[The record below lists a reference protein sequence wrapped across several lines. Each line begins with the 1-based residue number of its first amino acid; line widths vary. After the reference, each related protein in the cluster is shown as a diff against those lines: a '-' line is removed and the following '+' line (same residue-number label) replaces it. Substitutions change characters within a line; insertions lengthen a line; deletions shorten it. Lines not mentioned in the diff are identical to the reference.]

1 MKSSNKSNKINKLIK
16 FFPIIMGFLMPFS
29 LVGAEQSVLVQK
41 SEKFIE
47 YFNQSD
53 SKGVH
58 KMFSVEMKQAIPLAQ
73 LEEVLSQFSSQ
84 YGVITEK
91 EFVRYENT
99 YGIFNIEFLKNKSS
113 KELLTLKISLDEKSE
128 INGLFFAAWVEH
140 PILVRNESKLI
151 LPFEGEWWVFWGGDT
166 KEENYHVES
175 NAQKGAFDFLI
186 KDQEGKSFR
195 NEGKT
200 NEEYYAFGKRI
211 ISPSDGEVVLVV
223 DGVKDNIPG
232 KLNPIYV
239 PGNTVIIKTD
249 NNEFLFFAHFIKNSI
264 AVSEG
269 QIVKQG
275 DLLGLCGNSGNSSEP
290 HLHFHIQNV
299 EDINE
304 ATGAKAYFENILVDG
319 RLKRDYSPIRKEKI
333 KNIK

>member
-1 MKSSNKSNKINKLIK
+1 
-16 FFPIIMGFLMPFS
+16 
-29 LVGAEQSVLVQK
+29 
-41 SEKFIE
+41 
-47 YFNQSD
+47 
-53 SKGVH
+53 
-58 KMFSVEMKQAIPLAQ
+58 MKQALPLTQ

-91 EFVRYENT
+91 EFIRYENT
-99 YGIFNIEFLKNKSS
+99 YGIFKAEFLKNKSS
-113 KELLTLKISLDEKSE
+113 KEYLTLKISLNEKSE
-128 INGLFFAAWVEH
+128 INGLFFAPWVEH

-151 LPFEGEWWVFWGGDT
+151 LPFEGEWGVFCGGDT

-186 KDQEGKSFR
+186 KNQEGKSFR

-200 NEEYYAFGKRI
+200 NEDYYAFGKRI
-211 ISPSDGEVVLVV
+211 ISSSDGEVVLVV

-249 NNEFLFFAHFIKNSI
+249 NNEFLFFAHLVKNSI

-299 EDINE
+299 EDMNE
-304 ATGAKAYFENILVDG
+304 ATGAKAYFEYILVDG
-319 RLKRDYSPIRKEKI
+319 KIKRDYSPVRNEKVR
-333 KNIK
+333 NTN

>member
-1 MKSSNKSNKINKLIK
+1 MNKINKLIK
-16 FFPIIMGFLMPFS
+16 ILTMILVFLMPFL
-29 LVGAEQSVLVQK
+29 LVGAEQSVLIQK
-41 SEKFIE
+41 SEKFVE

-53 SKGVH
+53 SKSVH
-58 KMFSVEMKQAIPLAQ
+58 NMFSVEMKQAVPLTQ
-73 LEEVLSQFSSQ
+73 LEEVLSQFSRQ
-84 YGVITEK
+84 YGVIKEK
-91 EFVRYENT
+91 EFIRYENT
-99 YGIFNIEFLKNKSS
+99 YGIFKLEFLKNKSS
-113 KELLTLKISLDEKSE
+113 KEYSTLKISLNEKSE
-128 INGLFFAAWVEH
+128 INGLLFAPWVEH

-186 KDQEGKSFR
+186 KNQEGKSFR

-200 NEEYYAFGKRI
+200 NEDYYAFGKRI

-223 DGVKDNIPG
+223 DGVKDNIIG

-239 PGNTVIIKTD
+239 PGNSVIIKTD
-249 NNEFLFFAHFIKNSI
+249 NNEFLFFAHFVKNSI

-269 QIVKQG
+269 QIIKQG

-299 EDINE
+299 EDMNE

-319 RLKRDYSPIRKEKI
+319 KLKRDYSPVRNEKVR
-333 KNIK
+333 NTN

>member
-1 MKSSNKSNKINKLIK
+1 M
-16 FFPIIMGFLMPFS
+16 
-29 LVGAEQSVLVQK
+29 
-41 SEKFIE
+41 
-47 YFNQSD
+47 
-53 SKGVH
+53 
-58 KMFSVEMKQAIPLAQ
+58 
-73 LEEVLSQFSSQ
+73 
-84 YGVITEK
+84 
-91 EFVRYENT
+91 
-99 YGIFNIEFLKNKSS
+99 LKNKFS
-113 KELLTLKISLDEKSE
+113 KGYLTLKISLDEKSE
-128 INGLFFAAWVEH
+128 INGLFFAPWVEH
-140 PILVRNESKLI
+140 PILVRNESNLI

-200 NEEYYAFGKRI
+200 NEDYYAFGKRI

-232 KLNPIYV
+232 KLNPIYL

-299 EDINE
+299 EDMNE
-304 ATGAKAYFENILVDG
+304 ATGAKAYFKKILVDG
-319 RLKRDYSPIRKEKI
+319 KIKRDYSPVRNEKVR
-333 KNIK
+333 NAN